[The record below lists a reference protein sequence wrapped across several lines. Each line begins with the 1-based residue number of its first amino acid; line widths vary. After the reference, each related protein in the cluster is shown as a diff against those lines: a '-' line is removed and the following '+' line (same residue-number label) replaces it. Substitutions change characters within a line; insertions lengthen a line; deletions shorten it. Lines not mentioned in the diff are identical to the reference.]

1 MGKKSRRKRER
12 RASPP
17 PPVGKQPSSWRQ
29 RRQLIVL
36 AGAVVAAGGLAAG
49 LGIALSSSSRAGVK
63 LAPLSSLP
71 ANIPGLD
78 VDEPPWP
85 AEHTRLGSRLDAL
98 GFPRLQME
106 AEVLHIH
113 QHLDIYVNGHH
124 ATVSALIGIDAQEN
138 FISPVHTHDA
148 TGIIHIESPFNY
160 LGRALHP
167 TLHRRPLCGRWPTA
181 PRLRERQARRRRSEA
196 DRAAIASG
204 DRRRIRDACAASRSR
219 PLALRLPGGALSAPG
234 NCPART
240 VDRAGTRCLRRA
252 CWRDLPRAR

>member
-148 TGIIHIESPFNY
+148 TGIIHIESPVNY
-160 LGRALHP
+160 DYTLGQFFDVWGVRFTP
-167 TLHRRPLCGRWPTA
+167 RCIGGLCAGAGRQ
-181 PRLRERQARRRRSEA
+181 LRVYVNGKLVV
-196 DRAAIASG
+196 G
-204 DRRRIRDACAASRSR
+204 D
-219 PLALRLPGGALSAPG
+219 LRLIVLQSHQEIVVAYGT
-234 NCPART
+234 PAQLPDPVPSRY
-240 VDRAGTRCLRRA
+240 DFPAGL
-252 CWRDLPRAR
+252 